1 MTRKHMITALAAV
14 LTVGLMG
21 GILAGCGSRQPAPAS
36 GTAQAETQEK
46 SGVICLKV
54 NPEIAVSY
62 DEAGMVT
69 AIEGRN
75 DDGKNLAADYSGY
88 EGRPCR
94 DVIKELVAKI
104 NDAGYFVEEAD
115 GSARKITLEIETG
128 SYLPEENFLNHIVAG
143 IQEYTSSV
151 QMNSPVEVA
160 GESTYGWTDYG
171 DTDYGSDND
180 GVTDYNDTDYGP
192 NNDGVTD
199 YNDTD
204 YGPNNDGVTD
214 YNDTDYGPNNDG
226 VTDYNDTDYGPNND
240 GVTDY
245 NDTDYGPNNDGV
257 TDYSAPAPAPAPT
270 PAPAPAAPS
279 GGDSGYGDSGY
290 SDSGYGDSGYGDSG
304 YDD

>member
-1 MTRKHMITALAAV
+1 MTRKHMITTLAAV

-36 GTAQAETQEK
+36 GTAQTETQEK

-69 AIEGRN
+69 GIEGRN

-115 GSARKITLEIETG
+115 GSARKITLEIGTG

-171 DTDYGSDND
+171 DTDYGPD
-180 GVTDYNDTDYGP
+180 
-192 NNDGVTD
+192 
-199 YNDTD
+199 
-204 YGPNNDGVTD
+204 
-214 YNDTDYGPNNDG
+214 NDG

>member
-1 MTRKHMITALAAV
+1 MKERRIMTKKHLITTLAAV

-21 GILAGCGSRQPAPAS
+21 GILAGCGSRHPAAS
-36 GTAQAETQEK
+36 SEGAAQMEIQENG
-46 SGVICLKV
+46 GVICLKV

-62 DEAGMVT
+62 DENGMVT
-69 AIEGRN
+69 GIEGRN
-75 DDGKNLAADYSGY
+75 DDGRKVIMDYAGF
-88 EGRPCR
+88 EGRSCR
-94 DVIKELVAKI
+94 DVISELVSKI

-115 GSARKITLEIETG
+115 GSAKQITLEIETG
-128 SYLPEENFLNHIVAG
+128 SYLPEENFLNNIVSG
-143 IQEYTSSV
+143 IQEYTSSA
-151 QMNSPVEVA
+151 QMSSPVVVE
-160 GESTYGWTDYG
+160 GESSYGWTNYG
-171 DTDYGSDND
+171 DTDYGPNND

-245 NDTDYGPNNDGV
+245 NDTDYGPYNDGA
-257 TDYSAPAPAPAPT
+257 TDYSTPAPAPAPAPV
-270 PAPAPAAPS
+270 APS
-279 GGDSGYGDSGY
+279 GGDSGYD
-290 SDSGYGDSGYGDSG
+290 SDSGYGGDSG